1 MTKVWFSTTR
11 LAVLLT
17 IVAGLCL
24 AAFAGAQPLPDAPDP
39 LPPAARPDPAPTP
52 PRAPTRPSTPS
63 RPSTPNTPAPTNTTP
78 VTPTAPTL
86 SPEEIARRR
95 QEQLRRERQA
105 RIARERAARDARAR
119 AANARLIALQ
129 QRAEV
134 QRLRE
139 ARRRQAEAIAQKREQ
154 DAAILAA
161 GGAQAPTT
169 DLSSDDGGGFPV
181 ILGLVAVLALGVGAL
196 AAAAPLLLRSELVA
210 EFAPRQVDAVI
221 EVMAGRRT
229 EIVSGVVALG
239 SGVVLLLFLTGS

>member
-1 MTKVWFSTTR
+1 MTRVWFSTTR

-24 AAFAGAQPLPDAPDP
+24 TAFAGAQPLPDNPDP

-52 PRAPTRPSTPS
+52 RAPSRPATPS
-63 RPSTPNTPAPTNTTP
+63 RPSTPSTPTPSNTTP
-78 VTPTAPTL
+78 VTPVAPTL

-105 RIARERAARDARAR
+105 RIARERAARDRRAR
-119 AANARLIALQ
+119 AVNARLIALQ
-129 QRAEV
+129 QQAEV

-139 ARRRQAEAIAQKREQ
+139 ARRRQAEAIAQKREE

-169 DLSSDDGGGFPV
+169 DLSTDDGGGFPV
-181 ILGLVAVLALGVGAL
+181 ILALVAVLALGVGAL
-196 AAAAPLLLRSELVA
+196 AAAAPLLLRSDLVA

-239 SGVVLLLFLTGS
+239 SGVVLLLFLTGG